1 MGKNDEK
8 KQVSEGVGQDVH
20 VGIEGRKNDDG
31 REGEHLIVI
40 V

>member
-8 KQVSEGVGQDVH
+8 KQVSEGVGQD